1 MTTDELKKAVLEI
14 SEYCESNTECEECP
28 FWDGVLGCRLQA
40 SWPQSWWLDD
50 WRKKRDEST

>member
-14 SEYCESNTECEECP
+14 SEYCESNPECEECP

-50 WRKKRDEST
+50 WKEDAE